1 MKVEVTNQER
11 HDREKALTR
20 GELITLASLVMS
32 HLSSHTLNPDIFE
45 KQTGVRYPNPDF
57 VVENRVLI
65 YKLNKMISVGILENY
80 QHKEIV

>member
-20 GELITLASLVMS
+20 GELLTLASLVMS
-32 HLSSHTLNPDIFE
+32 RLSSHTLNPGIFE
-45 KQTGVRYPNPDF
+45 KRTGVRYPNPDF